1 MDTKRV
7 RNKNRRKKKKI
18 KIDSTTVAEKIKIEK
33 KEFVNIQKNLYKKY
47 EGQNYIGNSEK
58 NLHEIF
64 KIILTK

>member
-18 KIDSTTVAEKIKIEK
+18 KIDPTTVAEKINRK
-33 KEFVNIQKNLYKKY
+33 KGFCEYTKYLYKKY
-47 EGQNYIGNSEK
+47 EGRNYVGNSEK
-58 NLHEIF
+58 NFHEIF